1 MNTNRMLWPDAKI
14 FYCRDCKK
22 TFIVT
27 PYDWVKCKLQY
38 EFETNQWLMQGQ
50 TVKYLLPAPLF
61 ILNGHAN
68 WEYREDQNY
77 EHI

>member
-1 MNTNRMLWPDAKI
+1 MSTMWPDAKI

-22 TFIVT
+22 TFVVT
-27 PYDWVKCKLQY
+27 PDDWIECKLQH
-38 EFETNQWLMQGQ
+38 EFEMNQWLMQGQ
-50 TVKYLLPAPLF
+50 TTRYLLRAPLF